1 MAFGPS
7 IALINADF
15 DATREVFEEIR
26 EDLGAYRDGRGLSES
41 DTRSVFGI
49 HGEARARYQVND
61 KVFLEA
67 SAGYNW
73 MDSVSYGNADFGAK
87 LDAKPFSEG
96 VKIGFKF

>member
-1 MAFGPS
+1 LAFGPS

-15 DATREVFEEIR
+15 DATQEVFEEIR
-26 EDLGAYRDGRGLSES
+26 EDLGAYRDGRSQSES
-41 DTRSVFGI
+41 GTRSVLGI